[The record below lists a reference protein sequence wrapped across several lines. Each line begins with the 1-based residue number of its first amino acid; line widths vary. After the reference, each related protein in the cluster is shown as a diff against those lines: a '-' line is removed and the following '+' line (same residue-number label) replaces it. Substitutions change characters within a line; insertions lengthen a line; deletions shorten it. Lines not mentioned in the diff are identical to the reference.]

1 MIHGSVELSTARN
14 YRSGLRKFECYLAE
28 VSERLSVLPP
38 KCQSAHELHTLI
50 STRGIVEGF
59 VSFCALGGLSSKAT
73 SGYID
78 GLKFYAVGLGGVA
91 IIPGFLVIS
100 RMLDGLAKLGKR
112 PSPKKLGIQSD
123 LVRRMVAEL
132 RLMDLSVYDLC
143 LFTVLFSIAYFGCF
157 RVSEFLI
164 STDDMKMLRLDRV
177 VFRKDGA
184 FEFLLFKTKNN
195 DRGPIQEVIFGPLGD
210 DPICPVAALHAFLEV
225 RPSTKASLPLFVNA
239 RGSPITPKVFNF
251 MVRKVLFRLGFENVM
266 LYSAKSF
273 RVGAASESYSLG
285 FSFDDVKGLGRWNS
299 DAFMEYILSGAR
311 ALRARRIHLKLADH
325 HRSKRV

>member
-1 MIHGSVELSTARN
+1 
-14 YRSGLRKFECYLAE
+14 
-28 VSERLSVLPP
+28 
-38 KCQSAHELHTLI
+38 
-50 STRGIVEGF
+50 
-59 VSFCALGGLSSKAT
+59 
-73 SGYID
+73 
-78 GLKFYAVGLGGVA
+78 
-91 IIPGFLVIS
+91 
-100 RMLDGLAKLGKR
+100 
-112 PSPKKLGIQSD
+112 
-123 LVRRMVAEL
+123 
-132 RLMDLSVYDLC
+132 
-143 LFTVLFSIAYFGCF
+143 
-157 RVSEFLI
+157 
-164 STDDMKMLRLDRV
+164 MLRLDRV

-184 FEFLLFKTKNN
+184 FDFLLFKTKNN

-225 RPSTKASLPLFVNA
+225 RPSTKASLPLSVNA

-273 RVGAASESYSLG
+273 RVGAASETYSLG